1 MADQTET
8 PTLIEQR
15 AHLANPH
22 RPAPWERLVMTGPNP
37 NGCHW
42 CGIDER
48 GHAIQYGADGS
59 HTW

>member
-1 MADQTET
+1 
-8 PTLIEQR
+8 
-15 AHLANPH
+15 
-22 RPAPWERLVMTGPNP
+22 MTGPNP